1 MTDFSKKYVAA
12 VVLASALV
20 FAFSFAVDAKESNQ
34 ATCPVLGS
42 SVSKKVYTDY
52 QGKRIYFCC
61 PPCIQEFKKNPDNYM
76 KQFEKEGVVL
86 EDAPTAGKAK

>member
-1 MTDFSKKYVAA
+1 MTDFRRKYVAA
-12 VVLASALV
+12 VMLASALV
-20 FAFSFAVDAKESNQ
+20 FAFGFAVDAKESHQ

-61 PPCIQEFKKNPDNYM
+61 PPCIQEFKKDPDKYM
-76 KQFEKEGVVL
+76 KQFEKDGVVL
-86 EDAPTAGKAK
+86 EDAPTARKEK